1 MAKTIDVIAD
11 LTIELDGDKV
21 KVTND
26 SDGDLVIDFPDK
38 QTLGKFMKTRFA
50 LSTDFS
56 SLNRVNKVLQKEGQ
70 PVVLRVNHEDWVILG
85 RYDNPVVKYA
95 KLAPLLLNN
104 SLSSSNQKNWYV
116 LVGILG
122 GSVLA
127 VLLYQLIR
135 KRD

>member
-1 MAKTIDVIAD
+1 MAKKIDVIAD

-26 SDGDLVIDFPDK
+26 SDGDLVIDFPNK

-50 LSTDFS
+50 LSSDFS
-56 SLNRVNKVLQKEGQ
+56 SLNRVNKVLQQEQQ
-70 PVVLRVNHEDWVILG
+70 PVVLRVNQEDWVILG
-85 RYDNPVVKYA
+85 RYDNPVIKYA

-104 SLSSSNQKNWYV
+104 SFSGSKPKDWYV
-116 LVGILG
+116 LAGVLG

-127 VLLYQLIR
+127 VLVYQLIR
-135 KRD
+135 KRG

>member
-1 MAKTIDVIAD
+1 MAKAIDIIAD

-26 SDGDLVIDFPDK
+26 SDGDLVINFPSK
-38 QTLGKFMKTRFA
+38 QTIGKFMKTRFA

-56 SLNRVNKVLQKEGQ
+56 SLNRVNKLLQKEGQ
-70 PVVLRVNHEDWVILG
+70 PVILRVNQEDWVILG
-85 RYDNPVVKYA
+85 RYDNPVIKYA
-95 KLAPLLLNN
+95 KLAPLLLDN
-104 SLSSSNQKNWYV
+104 SISDQKNWYV
-116 LVGILG
+116 LAGVLG

-127 VLLYQLIR
+127 ILLYQLIR